1 VHPSATGL
9 AGNGMMA
16 NGQDQNHAPQKAK
29 VPQSASSQPTRV
41 STDELMRGT
50 KELIILH
57 EGMEYRLRITS
68 QNKLILTK

>member
-1 VHPSATGL
+1 
-9 AGNGMMA
+9 MMTD
-16 NGQDQNHAPQKAK
+16 GQDRNHMQPKPK
-29 VPQSASSQPTRV
+29 VPQSGSTQPTRV
-41 STDELMRGT
+41 STNELMRGT